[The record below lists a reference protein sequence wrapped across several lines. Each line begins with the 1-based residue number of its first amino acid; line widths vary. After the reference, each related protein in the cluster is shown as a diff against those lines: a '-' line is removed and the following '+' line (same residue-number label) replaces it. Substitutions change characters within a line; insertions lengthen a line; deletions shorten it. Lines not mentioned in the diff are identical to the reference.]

1 LSSWGRSAGQ
11 QGDHIDSSSQHGHH
25 NASDFCRAECRRE
38 LTLSPPG
45 VRGGTGIKFL
55 VAKLLI
61 TKVPDTKVPNHKL
74 SRLQNFCPMFQAF
87 TKFIPFLSS

>member
-1 LSSWGRSAGQ
+1 M
-11 QGDHIDSSSQHGHH
+11 DSSSQHGHH
-25 NASDFCRAECRRE
+25 NASNFCRAECRSE

-45 VRGGTGIKFL
+45 VRGGTGIKFV
-55 VAKLLI
+55 VAKLQI
-61 TKVPDTKVPNHKL
+61 TKVHDTKVPNHKL